1 MCYQQQAN
9 YSLFT
14 INHSQLQYDYLVLGQ
29 GICGSFISKYLLEE
43 GASVLVVDNAQPYTA
58 SRVASGVINPVTGR
72 RLVTTWMI
80 DELMPFAVDE
90 YTNWGNELGIHLVNE
105 LPILDF
111 HPSLQMHTAFE
122 ERLQSN
128 DGYLHK
134 VPSEEQWKNSFHF
147 YFGIGEIKP
156 AYAINCHPLL
166 IKWREELKSRSIL
179 WEEDFSWDHFSHDE
193 NGVHYKDISAKK
205 IICCEGSRAI
215 DNPYF
220 NRLPFALNKGEICIV
235 SIPGLPRKNIYKQG
249 ITIVPFSENEDTFWI
264 GSSYEWNYK
273 DAQPSEGFRKKTI
286 QQLDNWLKLS
296 YKIEAQ
302 WASER
307 PANIE
312 RRPFVG
318 AHPVFKNVLMLNGM
332 GAKGTSLTPYFAKQL
347 TCHLMNE
354 KDIDPLVDIKRFTRI
369 LS

>member
-1 MCYQQQAN
+1 M
-9 YSLFT
+9 
-14 INHSQLQYDYLVLGQ
+14 QYDYLVLGQ
-29 GICGSFISKYLLEE
+29 GICGSFISKYLLESN
-43 GASVLVVDNAQPYTA
+43 ASVLVIDNARPYTA

-72 RLVTTWMI
+72 RIVTTWMI
-80 DELMPFAVDE
+80 DELMPFVINEYAV
-90 YTNWGNELGIHLVNE
+90 WGKELGIDLVNE
-105 LPILDF
+105 LPIVDF

-122 ERLQSN
+122 ERLQNN

-134 VPSEEQWKNSFHF
+134 VQDEDVWKNYFHF

-156 AYAINCHPLL
+156 AYSINFHPLL
-166 IKWREELKSRSIL
+166 IQWREELKQRNLL
-179 WEEDFSWDHFSHDE
+179 WEEDFSWSHFSHDE

-205 IICCEGSRAI
+205 IVCCEGSGAI

-220 NRLPFALNKGEICIV
+220 NRLPFALNKGEICIA
-235 SIPGLPRKNIYKQG
+235 SIPGLPRNNIYKQG
-249 ITIVPFSENEDTFWI
+249 ITIVPFSAKEDIFWV

-273 DAQPSEGFRKKTI
+273 DVQPSEGFRKKVM
-286 QQLDNWLKLS
+286 QQLDNWLKLP
-296 YKIEAQ
+296 YTIEAQ

-312 RRPFVG
+312 RRPFAG
-318 AHPVFKNVLMLNGM
+318 IHPVFKNIAILNGM

-347 TCHLMNE
+347 AHHLTDGQ
-354 KDIDPLVDIKRFTRI
+354 DINPLVDVKRFTRV